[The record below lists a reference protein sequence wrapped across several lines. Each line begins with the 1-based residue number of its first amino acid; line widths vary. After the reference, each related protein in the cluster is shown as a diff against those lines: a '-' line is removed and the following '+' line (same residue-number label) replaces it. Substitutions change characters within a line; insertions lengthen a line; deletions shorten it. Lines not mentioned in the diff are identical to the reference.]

1 MEFDRTRL
9 LGKPPIIP
17 EVCEGDGEQGMVS
30 VIIPTYNRG
39 YIIGKTID
47 SVLAQTYRP
56 IELIIVDDG
65 SSDETQDVVR
75 SYGSAVQYIYQKN
88 AGLAAARNTGLSA
101 ARGEFIA
108 FQDSDDIWLPWK
120 LEAQMYIMR
129 KHTEL
134 AFVWTDMTAID
145 PNGRIVRDKH
155 LSTMYSVFQRIDADQ
170 HLPHSEMLSSI
181 WPGCPEN
188 LQSVTYRYGDIYS
201 AMFLG
206 NLVHPPT
213 ALIRRQHVNRTG
225 GLDLTY
231 AWTCED
237 YEFFWRVSE
246 NGLGALL
253 EAPSML
259 YRIDADDQ
267 LTKPH
272 LLLYIAR
279 GNLFALQRRYK
290 NQLRTIE
297 LPQSTI
303 RRHLAN
309 AHLWV
314 ANEELVASAGQ
325 KRKALEH
332 FWRSLCLNPFPRDH
346 VGLFMLRLITP
357 KSLKAMMQSVKRLL
371 VSKASY
377 GSVIV
382 SDFGEEMTY
391 YVCGYYSAADGFLP
405 GISCLLCSM

>member
-1 MEFDRTRL
+1 MY
-9 LGKPPIIP
+9 
-17 EVCEGDGEQGMVS
+17 VM
-30 VIIPTYNRG
+30 
-39 YIIGKTID
+39 
-47 SVLAQTYRP
+47 
-56 IELIIVDDG
+56 
-65 SSDETQDVVR
+65 
-75 SYGSAVQYIYQKN
+75 
-88 AGLAAARNTGLSA
+88 RNH
-101 ARGEFIA
+101 
-108 FQDSDDIWLPWK
+108 P
-120 LEAQMYIMR
+120 
-129 KHTEL
+129 EL

-145 PNGRIVRDKH
+145 PNGGIVRDKH
-155 LSTMYSVFQRIDADQ
+155 LSTMYSVFQRIDAVQ

-201 AMFLG
+201 AMFFG

-213 ALIRRQHVNRTG
+213 ALIRRQHVSKTG

-259 YRIDADDQ
+259 YRVDADDQ

-279 GNLFALQRRYK
+279 GNLIALQRRYA
-290 NQLRTIE
+290 NQLKPIE
-297 LPQSTI
+297 LPQSKI

-325 KRKALEH
+325 KRKALKH

-346 VGLFMLRLITP
+346 VGTFILRLVTP
-357 KSLKAMMQSVKRLL
+357 KPLKTMMQRMKRRLF
-371 VSKASY
+371 SRATY
-377 GSVIV
+377 GTVIV
-382 SDFGEEMTY
+382 SDFGEEITY
-391 YVCGYYSAADGFLP
+391 YVFEYYSAADGLLP
-405 GISCLLCSM
+405 GVSCLFCSM